1 MEKSKSYDAA
11 RKEMKQIN
19 MQLQG
24 EVDTEFRDL
33 FGLLKYDKRR
43 GLYRD
48 PETENATMAE
58 KLNKKIQENKMAKP
72 KKPEEL
78 SFEQIAHS
86 LKFAAK

>member
-1 MEKSKSYDAA
+1 MDS
-11 RKEMKQIN
+11 
-19 MQLQG
+19 
-24 EVDTEFRDL
+24 EFKDL
-33 FGLLKYDKRR
+33 GGLLKYERGR